1 MSQLL
6 EAIQNQTLLVHT
18 KLRRPRSVGQLVR
31 RPRLLDL
38 LHRGVVLPLT
48 IVSAPPGYG
57 KTTLI
62 SLWLGEIDIP
72 WAWYSIGE
80 EDDSLDIFATY
91 LAAALAT
98 AYPGFG
104 TAMQSVLQSPREPQ
118 PQRLA
123 DVFISELDDLPG
135 ELVLVLDDY
144 HAITNPEIHS
154 FMSAVIQNAPAGVHF
169 VLLVRSDPPLKLAR
183 LRAGQQVLEVRA
195 AQLRFMPDE
204 ISELMQ
210 RIMGELA
217 TDETI
222 TLFTERTEGWAAGIH
237 LAATSMRD
245 SSDAKAFALGFAR
258 SSSKMIA
265 DYLVSEV
272 LEHLSERERT
282 LLLRTAILPRF
293 CAPLC
298 EAIMPQGEVAL
309 TGAAFLDR
317 MCGMNLF
324 LIALDDEGTWYR
336 FHHLFADISRH
347 RLRLAF
353 DEATIAELHKAAS
366 QWFEAQGL
374 IDEAL
379 NHALSAGDAV
389 RAARLIEIHSD
400 NVLNSENWRTL
411 ERWIAFL
418 PEAETRRPGVLVAKG
433 WVEQFRYRPYVI
445 LALAQEAAERLERN
459 AEQYTASEADI
470 IRGETDAVRAL
481 GLMYTAQWGQCRRFV
496 ENALTLVPTKSL
508 FVRGIAEF
516 VFLRTTE
523 HFGQPAAAIEQ
534 ARDWLRQHGDK
545 ADARSFRL
553 LLALCAVYLNQLDL
567 NELYATAT
575 SYRHLAQRAGHLVSV
590 AWTSWALGFTH
601 YQRNELATAKAYF
614 AEVVRHPYEA
624 HSKAVI
630 ECWTGLSVCLQVQ
643 GMHEEAS
650 RQAGELRQFLLQGG
664 QFELTFVADAL
675 AAYVDLLAGQSV
687 RLSDSYAEDLPR
699 QLGLDIWVLPFYIWA
714 VGSIRSALRSQQAKV
729 AAKLAELRSL
739 LATASLP
746 RRLLEVELLEA
757 LLQAAQGNHSAALDA
772 VRRAI
777 VSAEP
782 GESLRFFVDMG
793 PDLTP
798 YLHELASQGAA
809 PEFIAR
815 ILAAFA
821 PENSKAVAPDRP
833 MALLQ
838 TNGNAA
844 LGPDMLSN
852 RELDVL
858 LLLERRLSNKEI
870 AELLFVSPHTVKRHT
885 VSLYGKLGVDS
896 RRAAVARARA
906 LGLMPTA

>member
-38 LHRGVVLPLT
+38 LHRGVLLPLT

-80 EDDSLDIFATY
+80 EDDSLDIFAAY

-104 TAMQSVLQSPREPQ
+104 MVLQSVLQSPTAPQ

-123 DVFISELDDLPG
+123 DVFIGELDDLPG

-144 HAITNPEIHS
+144 HAITNPEIHG
-154 FMSAVIQNAPAGVHF
+154 FMSAVIQTAPAGVHF

-183 LRAGQQVLEVRA
+183 LRAGQQVLEVRV

-204 ISELMQ
+204 IRELMR

-245 SSDAKAFALGFAR
+245 SSDVEAFALGFAR

-298 EAIMPQGEVAL
+298 DAIMPQGEEAL

-317 MCGMNLF
+317 MCSMNLF

-336 FHHLFADISRH
+336 FHHLFADILRH
-347 RLRLAF
+347 RLRLAL
-353 DEATIAELHKAAS
+353 DEATIAELHMAAS

-389 RAARLIEIHSD
+389 RAACLIEIHSD
-400 NVLNSENWRTL
+400 SLLNSENWRTL

-418 PEAETRRPGVLVAKG
+418 PEAETRRP
-433 WVEQFRYRPYVI
+433 
-445 LALAQEAAERLERN
+445 
-459 AEQYTASEADI
+459 
-470 IRGETDAVRAL
+470 
-481 GLMYTAQWGQCRRFV
+481 
-496 ENALTLVPTKSL
+496 
-508 FVRGIAEF
+508 
-516 VFLRTTE
+516 
-523 HFGQPAAAIEQ
+523 
-534 ARDWLRQHGDK
+534 
-545 ADARSFRL
+545 
-553 LLALCAVYLNQLDL
+553 
-567 NELYATAT
+567 
-575 SYRHLAQRAGHLVSV
+575 AG
-590 AWTSWALGFTH
+590 
-601 YQRNELATAKAYF
+601 
-614 AEVVRHPYEA
+614 
-624 HSKAVI
+624 
-630 ECWTGLSVCLQVQ
+630 
-643 GMHEEAS
+643 
-650 RQAGELRQFLLQGG
+650 AG
-664 QFELTFVADAL
+664 
-675 AAYVDLLAGQSV
+675 
-687 RLSDSYAEDLPR
+687 
-699 QLGLDIWVLPFYIWA
+699 
-714 VGSIRSALRSQQAKV
+714 
-729 AAKLAELRSL
+729 
-739 LATASLP
+739 
-746 RRLLEVELLEA
+746 
-757 LLQAAQGNHSAALDA
+757 
-772 VRRAI
+772 
-777 VSAEP
+777 
-782 GESLRFFVDMG
+782 
-793 PDLTP
+793 
-798 YLHELASQGAA
+798 SQGVG
-809 PEFIAR
+809 R
-815 ILAAFA
+815 
-821 PENSKAVAPDRP
+821 
-833 MALLQ
+833 
-838 TNGNAA
+838 
-844 LGPDMLSN
+844 
-852 RELDVL
+852 
-858 LLLERRLSNKEI
+858 
-870 AELLFVSPHTVKRHT
+870 T
-885 VSLYGKLGVDS
+885 VSLSPIRYPHACTGSGGE
-896 RRAAVARARA
+896 ARA
-906 LGLMPTA
+906 